1 MEICWRRNF
10 VGKFLLNIFLVG
22 NFGEKF
28 LVENLEENAISDIL
42 EPHAFQKYSIHWV
55 LEALRICL
63 CLCLCLCIHVFVN
76 LRFDHC
82 HHQMIGF
89 QKKYDLY
96 GLEHFIV
103 EKR

>member
-1 MEICWRRNF
+1 MVEKTFC
-10 VGKFLLNIFLVG
+10 GKFVVEIFWWKIW
-22 NFGEKF
+22 EQMPY
-28 LVENLEENAISDIL
+28 SYIL
-42 EPHAFQKYSIHWV
+42 EPPAFQKYSIHWV
-55 LEALRICL
+55 LEALYI